1 MSVLGQ
7 GEEGLTAAAGPGR
20 ARRVVLAARRLALAT
35 LAGLVL
41 AGMIHILTV
50 LLIPP
55 LSERDAASAYAMLG
69 ASGKAELVQTQESR
83 LPAMQDADPAVVTAV
98 CGYDLAAGPMRVMAR
113 AGALPLSL
121 ALHRRGG
128 GVIYAITD
136 RAAVRGVVEFV
147 VMTEARL
154 DERVARD
161 EEEQTV
167 RELRIV
173 SDTQQGVLVA
183 RALAKLPSDRSDAE
197 ALATGVACGPAD

>member
-1 MSVLGQ
+1 
-7 GEEGLTAAAGPGR
+7 LTAAAGPGR

-147 VMTEARL
+147 VMTEAQL